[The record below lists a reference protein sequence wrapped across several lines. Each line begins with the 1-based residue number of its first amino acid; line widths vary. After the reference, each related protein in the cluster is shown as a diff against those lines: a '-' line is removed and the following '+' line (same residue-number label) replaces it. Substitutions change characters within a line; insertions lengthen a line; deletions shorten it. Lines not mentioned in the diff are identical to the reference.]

1 MAKLPADACPY
12 PRPFP
17 AEFAECPLYEAGRYA
32 PADSEEVPL
41 GLIWICRHLVTR
53 TFNKH
58 GVTHHYA
65 ACQFGGRAARG
76 RLILTN
82 RFKRLV
88 AAL

>member
-17 AEFAECPLYEAGRYA
+17 TEFAECPLYEALRYA
-32 PADSEEVPL
+32 PADSEESPL
-41 GLIWICRHLVTR
+41 GLIWICRRLVTR

-76 RLILTN
+76 RLTLTN
-82 RFKRLV
+82 GLKRLV

>member
-1 MAKLPADACPY
+1 MAKLPADACPH

-17 AEFAECPLYEAGRYA
+17 TEFAECPLYEARRYA
-32 PADSEEVPL
+32 PADSEESPL
-41 GLIWICRHLVTR
+41 GLIWR

-58 GVTHHYA
+58 GVTHQYA

-76 RLILTN
+76 RLILAN
-82 RFKRLV
+82 GLKRLV